1 MKRGPLTWWLYSSF
15 CLLST
20 SVLLLFLIILNGF
33 QVSLFTSL

>member
-1 MKRGPLTWWLYSSF
+1 MVALLSF

-20 SVLLLFLIILNGF
+20 TVLLLFLIILNGF